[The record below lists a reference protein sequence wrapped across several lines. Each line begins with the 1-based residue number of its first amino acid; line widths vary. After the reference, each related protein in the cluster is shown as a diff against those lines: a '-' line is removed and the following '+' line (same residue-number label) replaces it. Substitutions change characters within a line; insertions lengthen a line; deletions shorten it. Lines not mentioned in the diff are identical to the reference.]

1 MHPLQPGREFAI
13 PKPFSILNPRSDL
26 HLDKSLNIVIF
37 LVNINADGINRI
49 YTYSNHEQKKC
60 QDMIEDSNLYP
71 QLNHKALCEK

>member
-1 MHPLQPGREFAI
+1 MYVYKYMDTKYITHIKPLSHTCITLGREFAI

-49 YTYSNHEQKKC
+49 YTY
-60 QDMIEDSNLYP
+60 
-71 QLNHKALCEK
+71 